1 MQKEV
6 EVKSQPDNLSDEIK
20 SPNFA
25 LLIGIDEYS
34 NLADRFQLGGCVN
47 DVKLMNRLLI
57 EKFQFAP
64 QNIRVLIDKNAT
76 RQNIIDEFEG
86 FLIKNAQEDGQALFY
101 YSGHGSRMTDLN
113 SDEPDAYDETIV
125 PYNSRDKK
133 KKVIDIPDD
142 KLRELLWKLTQ
153 KCKNVTFILDCCH
166 SGSGVRGQVAVPK
179 QVPALELD
187 QPKTRVEAIIEERA
201 SGFLPPDP
209 NYVLISACKDNEYA
223 YEYNGYGVL
232 TYAFNDVVRK
242 YPKATYREIMYKV
255 CERVAFEHPS
265 QHPQLEGKRRDA
277 TVFGDLGV
285 VEKFVEV
292 IKVEKD
298 SVQLNAG
305 TAHNVTTGS
314 IYALYKP
321 GTTST
326 VNNEKDYLGK
336 VKITTVDP
344 FTSWAKF
351 EEKKESDLRNA
362 AAFEIAHHYGDLQL
376 AVRLDLKNNPDIQMK
391 IEKIFKAY
399 KSKEDLV
406 KIVSPK
412 ERYDVNIR
420 VDGDSLILERPDLTP
435 LKKVGTDDNS
445 ITYQLTD
452 ILKKEARRL
461 NIYRL
466 ENDKSKLRVE
476 MLMERWEDVDDN
488 LNPINKL
495 EIEETEGGQKFLKVA
510 DVIKVTITNKSALS
524 VYPYLLDLGSDGSV
538 SLLFPAPGAQDS
550 PLGKNQ
556 SIETDLMR
564 ITPPEGLNGLKLI
577 ATTVPTDFSVL
588 THEGYRGI
596 DDTLSAKRGLDSPLG
611 KLLNMAWGGKRN
623 VDRIKP
629 LQVKDWTTEM
639 ISFFIRDAFIL

>member
-277 TVFGDLGV
+277 TVFGD
-285 VEKFVEV
+285 
-292 IKVEKD
+292 
-298 SVQLNAG
+298 
-305 TAHNVTTGS
+305 
-314 IYALYKP
+314 
-321 GTTST
+321 
-326 VNNEKDYLGK
+326 
-336 VKITTVDP
+336 
-344 FTSWAKF
+344 
-351 EEKKESDLRNA
+351 
-362 AAFEIAHHYGDLQL
+362 
-376 AVRLDLKNNPDIQMK
+376 
-391 IEKIFKAY
+391 
-399 KSKEDLV
+399 
-406 KIVSPK
+406 
-412 ERYDVNIR
+412 
-420 VDGDSLILERPDLTP
+420 
-435 LKKVGTDDNS
+435 
-445 ITYQLTD
+445 
-452 ILKKEARRL
+452 
-461 NIYRL
+461 
-466 ENDKSKLRVE
+466 
-476 MLMERWEDVDDN
+476 
-488 LNPINKL
+488 
-495 EIEETEGGQKFLKVA
+495 
-510 DVIKVTITNKSALS
+510 
-524 VYPYLLDLGSDGSV
+524 
-538 SLLFPAPGAQDS
+538 
-550 PLGKNQ
+550 
-556 SIETDLMR
+556 
-564 ITPPEGLNGLKLI
+564 
-577 ATTVPTDFSVL
+577 
-588 THEGYRGI
+588 
-596 DDTLSAKRGLDSPLG
+596 
-611 KLLNMAWGGKRN
+611 
-623 VDRIKP
+623 
-629 LQVKDWTTEM
+629 
-639 ISFFIRDAFIL
+639 

>member
-376 AVRLDLKNNPDIQMK
+376 AVRLDLKNNPEIQMK

-399 KSKEDLV
+399 KSKKDLV